1 MPADHR
7 FNGKTVLITGAS
19 RGIGR
24 AVAARFAAEG
34 ASIIVNH
41 FNDDDEAKEAVT
53 FLQGVSAASGVA
65 KSRHAA
71 LACDVADAGAAR
83 SMVTKVVADFGR
95 LDVLINNAGIQIGP
109 LAGVKFDAADFDRV
123 LAVNLRSVAALS
135 SRAIEHFL
143 TRAGG
148 GVVINTTSVHEA
160 VPKPGYL
167 SYAISKA
174 GVGMLTRTLALE
186 FADKQIRINAVGPGA
201 IDTDMN
207 AAWIDDPVKRGE
219 VEKHIPMGRSA
230 KPGDIAGVYAFLAS
244 EDARYITGQ
253 TIYACGGL
261 TLYSDFKN
269 GWSS

>member
-1 MPADHR
+1 MPSHPR
-7 FNGKTVLITGAS
+7 FAGKTVLITGAS

-34 ASIIVNH
+34 ASIVVNH
-41 FNDDDEAKEAVT
+41 VNDDAEATETVT
-53 FLQGVSAASGVA
+53 FLQGVSAASGIP
-65 KSRHAA
+65 KSRHVA
-71 LACDVADAGAAR
+71 LACDVADTGAAR
-83 SMVTKVVADFGR
+83 AMVTKAVADFGR

-109 LAGVKFDAADFDRV
+109 LAGAKFDAADFDRV
-123 LAVNLRSVAALS
+123 LAVNLRAVAALA

-143 TRAGG
+143 TRAGCG
-148 GVVINTTSVHEA
+148 IVINTTSVHEA

-167 SYAISKA
+167 GYAISKA

-186 FADKQIRINAVGPGA
+186 YADKQIRINAVGPGA

-207 AAWIDDPVKRGE
+207 ASWKDDPVRRGE
-219 VEKHIPMGRSA
+219 IEKHIPMGRSA

-244 EDARYITGQ
+244 DDARYITGQ

-261 TLYSDFKN
+261 TLHSDFRN
-269 GWSS
+269 NWLG